1 MEGKYHSDDEMA
13 KVNKIQANID
23 IEVGSHISRECN
35 GNKNENDAGLFFFH
49 LVAATSEGRH

>member
-1 MEGKYHSDDEMA
+1 MA

-23 IEVGSHISRECN
+23 MEVGSHISRECN